1 MSIANKIRWVASI
14 LLILLIVLLTNLIDQ
29 DNFSKLRNSVTT
41 IYEDRI
47 VANDLIFE
55 MSTAVQKKEIAVA
68 TKDSAFFSTQNGV
81 VNRQIENHIERY
93 EQTKLTE
100 EERETFNDLKEELQ
114 NLKKLE
120 EQFTASEAFEAE
132 KMRRS
137 IDEITSHLSDLSK
150 IQLHEGRK
158 QMAISNKAMNTI
170 DLFTQGEI
178 IFLIIVAILVQII
191 ILYKPRKTQE
201 S

>member
-68 TKDSAFFSTQNGV
+68 TKDSAFFSTQNGD
-81 VNRQIENHIERY
+81 VNRQIESHIERY

-100 EERETFNDLKEELQ
+100 KERETFNDLKEELQ
-114 NLKKLE
+114 TLKKF
-120 EQFTASEAFEAE
+120 EQESARSGIFEAD
-132 KMRRS
+132 KMRSS
-137 IDEITSHLSDLSK
+137 IDEITNHLSDLSK
-150 IQLHEGRK
+150 IQLQEGRK
-158 QMAISNKAMNTI
+158 QMSISNKAMNTI

-178 IFLIIVAILVQII
+178 IFLIVAAVLIQII
-191 ILYKPRKTQE
+191 ILYNPKKTKE